1 MASKIKVDQ
10 IQTADGTGTIALQN
24 QLSGMTT
31 ASLPTLT
38 SAQMPA
44 GSLLKSTFYDY
55 PPQSSSSSTGFV
67 NIGTSVSYTVANT
80 GCALYINQ
88 TFNLGKHGN
97 SNYWGYARLLVNG
110 QSYQEMTA
118 SMHNQNNDYVPTGFN
133 GLIKNLNLTAGNT
146 VTFQIQ
152 LRTDNSSYAVAVD
165 DGSNFGSGLIIH
177 EIKQ

>member
-10 IQTADGTGTIALQN
+10 IQTADGSGTIALQN

-38 SAQMPA
+38 SAQMPG

-55 PPQSSSSSTGFV
+55 PPYASTSSTGFV
-67 NIGTSVSYTVANT
+67 SIGTSVSYTVANT

-88 TFNLGKHGN
+88 TFNFGKHGN
-97 SNYWGYARLLVNG
+97 TNYWGYVRLLIDG

-118 SMHNQNNDYVPTGFN
+118 SMHNQNNDYIPTGFN
-133 GLIKNLNLTAGNT
+133 GLYKNLSLTAGDT
-146 VTFQIQ
+146 VPFQIQ
-152 LRTDNSSYAVAVD
+152 LKTDNSSHAVAVD
-165 DGSNFGSGLIIH
+165 DGSNFGSGLIVH